1 MDAQSLEEVFSHI
14 DVDNSGFLDAEELI
28 KLMQDAD
35 LDVSLDEVK
44 AMIKMADTNGDG
56 VIDLKEFK
64 QLMGN
69 L

>member
-28 KLMQDAD
+28 KLMQDVD